1 MRLRFVFSLFFLIFC
16 CISCTNEASS
26 ADVLSES
33 YEGMERILSMDD
45 SVKIDAVNLTSH
57 FSYNYYIDVHEVTVG
72 EYSRILGE
80 SYTQEDG
87 NLPVTDVSFYDAVL
101 FANAKSKTMKLD
113 TVYIYDG
120 ISKSSDGH
128 VIYLDN
134 FSTQFM
140 ANGYRL
146 PTEAEWIYAAKNG
159 WNPSKNAWTS
169 ENSDFERHNVC
180 ELPKD
185 GNGLCDMAGNVLEWT
200 NDFLSDVRDTSV
212 ENFAGASSLNSLS
225 EIVVKGGSFRNA
237 AANIN
242 LKNRGDVYTV
252 SPSMH
257 AAYVGFRLV
266 RGMVEFVQQV
276 QNEKGSKS
284 QWNVEAFS
292 VVSSLK
298 KKLGSF
304 NSILAF
310 RDDETGN
317 IGYIQFASS
326 SPTVVEIVDTI
337 DAYHP
342 AISPDGSKIAF
353 CTKPEG
359 ISGISN
365 LYVRDLNESGTN
377 LVKLEVESAAI
388 PRWRVVGADT
398 QIVYVTSAANNT
410 NETEW
415 KQASTWTVSFSNG
428 TFGTPTK
435 ILDGSY
441 NGGVLNDGTM
451 AVSGA
456 RLLRAMLNGNEMLW
470 LNGEQACNVSL
481 SEATH
486 QVLFLDFGSATGAAF
501 SGKTYS
507 AHQMLLVSIYN
518 GQLLTM
524 IPAPEH
530 YMFDHTEWVE
540 NVKNYAVATLTDS
553 DGAHSKIVL
562 VSTLDSSIVEL
573 ASGTELWHP
582 NLWTD
587 VLDANEQSEISL
599 DSAGVYLAEG
609 DEFEFQTIR
618 AKMEL
623 FWNRADS
630 LEVVC
635 VGSSRMEDGVIAKK
649 LDSSYAT
656 INMGHAQSSFP
667 FNLYFADEYALNHA
681 KNLKAIVLSLDLDI
695 WQTPDDFYYF
705 NKFRSYP
712 GVIYD
717 QNHQFWKYGVSE
729 NFRKAVQ
736 SAYAV
741 EPVRTNYLKNLGYN
755 PLEPQGWGD
764 VAEVNADSM
773 WAKELSGFIDG
784 QFLRLETFLK
794 HAQIQGVPVVGIIF
808 PQSPKYKETGSFG
821 RYGPQ
826 RSVAVS
832 LIERLTV
839 LQKDYPN
846 FVLMDE
852 NKMGDH
858 DYTDEMAYG
867 FDHLAT
873 PGAELLTDR
882 LKSVLDSLE
891 SFQ

>member
-72 EYSRILGE
+72 EYSKILGQSFSDDE
-80 SYTQEDG
+80 E

-292 VVSSLK
+292 VASSLK

-326 SPTVVEIVDTI
+326 NPTVVEIVDTI

-507 AHQMLLVSIYN
+507 AHQMLLVSTYS

-582 NLWTD
+582 NLW
-587 VLDANEQSEISL
+587 VDAIDASSQVEIDL
-599 DSAGVYLAEG
+599 DSAGVYSAEG
-609 DEFEFQTIR
+609 DEFPFQLLR
-618 AKMEL
+618 VKMEL
-623 FWNRADS
+623 FWDRADS
-630 LEVVC
+630 LEVIC
-635 VGSSRMEDGVIAKK
+635 LGSSRVEDGIVAKK

-656 INMGHAQSSFP
+656 INMGHPGNSLSFI
-667 FNLYFADEYALNHA
+667 LHFAENYALNHA
-681 KNLKAIVLSLDLDI
+681 HKLKALVLSLDLDI
-695 WQTPDDFYYF
+695 WQTYDNFYLNQF
-705 NKFRSYP
+705 KLYP
-712 GVIYD
+712 GAVYD
-717 QNHQFWKYGVSE
+717 SNHDYWKNGIPE
-729 NFRKAVQ
+729 GFRKAVQ
-736 SAYAV
+736 NSYA
-741 EPVRTNYLKNLGYN
+741 ESFVRKIYLNSLGYSA
-755 PLEPQGWGD
+755 LSSEGWGN

-773 WAKELSGFIDG
+773 WASVHPEIVES
-784 QFLRLETFLK
+784 QFMQFESFLALAK
-794 HAQIQGVPVVGIIF
+794 NRGIPVVGIIF

-826 RSVAVS
+826 RSVAV
-832 LIERLTV
+832 LMVERLKA
-839 LQKDYPN
+839 LQDAYPN

-852 NKMGDH
+852 NQMGDH
-858 DYTDEMAYG
+858 DYTDSMAYES
-867 FDHLAT
+867 DHLSAL
-873 PGAELLTDR
+873 GANQLTAR
-882 LKSVLDSLE
+882 LDSVLKTLE
-891 SFQ
+891 SFR